1 MLFLPMQDRMLD
13 ADDITVTE
21 EKQEDGSAALVLH
34 IRTSEDSEDAESGQL
49 LIFQDFRSSWNG
61 ENVRVVLD
69 GRELEV
75 QSVLPPA
82 VNSTGAG
89 RIESC
94 GRTSAVC
101 AAGKKCS

>member
-1 MLFLPMQDRMLD
+1 MLD

-21 EKQEDGSAALVLH
+21 EKQEDGSAALVLR

-75 QSVLPPA
+75 Q
-82 VNSTGAG
+82 
-89 RIESC
+89 
-94 GRTSAVC
+94 
-101 AAGKKCS
+101 KCIAIGGELYWSGED

>member
-21 EKQEDGSAALVLH
+21 EKQEDGSAALVLR

-75 QSVLPPA
+75 QKCIA
-82 VNSTGAG
+82 TGS
-89 RIESC
+89 ELYWS
-94 GRTSAVC
+94 
-101 AAGKKCS
+101 GKD